1 MNQNPGVVGRK
12 VGMTQII
19 EEDGN
24 VVPCTVVAIDSTV
37 VDKRTQEK
45 DGYDALV
52 VGLGERKEKHT
63 NKPLAGYYKK
73 TGVAPKRELVE
84 LRCTAEE
91 AAAIEVG
98 AELKPEAVFVE
109 GQFVDVQSTSKG
121 KGFAGVMK
129 RHNFAG
135 APGGHGTH
143 EYFRHPGSIGMNMT
157 PGRVFKGK
165 KMPGQMG
172 NKTVSVLNQK
182 IIKILPEENVVLVR
196 GGIPGGKN
204 ALVVVR
210 GAVKKKNAGK
220 PAA

>member
-1 MNQNPGVVGRK
+1 MNRNPGVIGRK

-19 EEDGN
+19 EDDGT
-24 VVPCTVVAIDSTV
+24 VIPCTVVLADATV
-37 VDKRTQEK
+37 VGKRSGEK
-45 DGYDALV
+45 DGYDALI
-52 VGLGERKEKHT
+52 VGTGERRAKRT
-63 NKPLAGYYKK
+63 NKALAGFYKK
-73 TGVAPKRELVE
+73 ADLSPCKELVE

-91 AAAIEVG
+91 AAAYEVG
-98 AELKPEAVFVE
+98 AQLKVDSVFAE

-143 EYFRHPGSIGMNMT
+143 EYFRHGGSIGMNMT

-172 NKTVSVLNQK
+172 NKTVSVLSQK
-182 IIKILPEENVVLVR
+182 IVKLVAEDNLLLVR

-210 GAVKKKNAGK
+210 GAIKKKNAGK

>member
-1 MNQNPGVVGRK
+1 MNSNPGVIGRK

-19 EEDGN
+19 EEDGT
-24 VVPCTVVAIDSTV
+24 VIPCTVVAADATV
-37 VDKRTQEK
+37 IGKRTQEK
-45 DGYDALV
+45 DGYDAII

-63 NKPLAGYYKK
+63 SKPLAGFYKK
-73 TGVAPKRELVE
+73 AGVSAKREVLE
-84 LRCTAEE
+84 LRCSADE
-91 AAAIEVG
+91 ASALEVG
-98 AELKPEAVFVE
+98 AELKAADILAE

-143 EYFRHPGSIGMNMT
+143 EYFRHGGSIGMNMT

-172 NKTVSVLNQK
+172 NKKVSVLNQK
-182 IIKILPEENVVLVR
+182 IAKIVADDNLILIK

-204 ALVVVR
+204 ALVVIR

>member
-1 MNQNPGVVGRK
+1 VNQNPGVVGRK

-19 EEDGN
+19 EEDGT
-24 VVPCTVVAIDSTV
+24 VVPCTVVLVDSTV
-37 VDKRTQEK
+37 VAKRTQEK

-52 VGLGERKEKHT
+52 IGLGERKEKHT
-63 NKPLAGYYKK
+63 NKPLAGFYKK
-73 TGVAPKRELVE
+73 AGTSPKRELVE
-84 LRCTAEE
+84 LRCSADE
-91 AAAIEVG
+91 AAALEVG
-98 AELKPEAVFVE
+98 AQLKPDAIFAE
-109 GQFVDVQSTSKG
+109 GQFVDVQATSKG

-182 IIKILPEENVVLVR
+182 VIKIVADDNLLLVR

-210 GAVKKKNAGK
+210 GAIKKQNAGK

>member
-1 MNQNPGVVGRK
+1 MNKNPGVVGRK
-12 VGMTQII
+12 VGMTQVI

-24 VVPCTVVAIDSTV
+24 VVPCTVVATDSTV
-37 VDKRTQEK
+37 VGKRTQDK
-45 DGYDALV
+45 DGYDALII
-52 VGLGERKEKHT
+52 GFGPRKEKQT
-63 NKPLAGYYKK
+63 NKALAGFFAKA
-73 TGVAPKRELVE
+73 GVSPKRTLIE

-91 AAAIEVG
+91 AAAYEVG
-98 AELKPEAVFVE
+98 AQLSSSEVFAE
-109 GQFVDVQSTSKG
+109 GQFVDVQATSKG

-135 APGGHGTH
+135 APGAHGTH
-143 EYFRHPGSIGMNMT
+143 EYFRHGGSIGTNMT
-157 PGRVFKGK
+157 PGRVFKGR

-182 IIKILPEENVVLVR
+182 IVKIVADDNLILVR

-204 ALVVVR
+204 TLVVVR
-210 GAVKKKNAGK
+210 GAIKKANAGK

>member
-1 MNQNPGVVGRK
+1 MNTNPGVIGRK
-12 VGMTQII
+12 VGMTQVI
-19 EEDGN
+19 EEDGT
-24 VVPCTVVAIDSTV
+24 VIPCTVVRTDATV
-37 VDKRTQEK
+37 VAKRTQEK

-52 VGLGERKEKHT
+52 LGLGERKEKHT
-63 NKPLAGYYKK
+63 NKPLAGFYKK
-73 TGVAPKRELVE
+73 AGVSAKRELVE
-84 LRCTAEE
+84 LRCSADE
-91 AAAIEVG
+91 AAALEVG
-98 AELKPEAVFVE
+98 AAIKPDSVFVE
-109 GQFVDVQSTSKG
+109 GQFIDVQATSKG

-182 IIKILPEENVVLVR
+182 VVKILADDNLVLVR

-204 ALVVVR
+204 ALVVLR
-210 GAVKKKNAGK
+210 GAVKKKNSGK
-220 PAA
+220 PA

>member
-12 VGMTQII
+12 VGMTQLI

-24 VVPCTVVAIDSTV
+24 VIPCTVVRTDSTIV
-37 VDKRTQEK
+37 AKRTQDT

-52 VGLGERKEKHT
+52 IGVGERKEKHT
-63 NKPLAGYYKK
+63 SKPLAGYYQKA
-73 TGVAPKRELVE
+73 GLSAKRELVE
-84 LRCTAEE
+84 LRCAGQY
-91 AAAIEVG
+91 AAGIEVG
-98 AELKPEAVFVE
+98 SELKAEAVLAE
-109 GQFVDVQSTSKG
+109 GQFVDVQATSRG

-135 APGGHGTH
+135 APGSHGTH
-143 EYFRHPGSIGMNMT
+143 EYFRHGGSVGMNMT

-182 IIKILPEENVVLVR
+182 IVKIIPEDNLVLVR
-196 GGIPGGKN
+196 GGIPGGAN
-204 ALVVVR
+204 ALVVIR
-210 GAVKKKNAGK
+210 GAVKKKNEGK
-220 PAA
+220 LA